1 MARRSKQPPAGGER
15 LEPCLR
21 RLDEI
26 VAGLE
31 RDDLELEDALALFEE
46 GVGHIRAA
54 RAVLEHATLRV
65 EQLLELEAGHEG
77 AGT

>member
-1 MARRSKQPPAGGER
+1 MARRSKQPEAGGER
-15 LEPCLR
+15 LEPRLR

-31 RDDLELEDALALFEE
+31 REELELEDALALFEE

-54 RAVLEHATLRV
+54 REVLERATQRV
-65 EQLLELEAGHEG
+65 DQLLEIAVSREG
-77 AGT
+77 AAP

>member
-1 MARRSKQPPAGGER
+1 MTPRKKPADEER
-15 LEPCLR
+15 LEPRLR

-31 RDDLELEDALALFEE
+31 REDVELEDALALFEE

-54 RAVLEHATLRV
+54 RRLLDGATQRV
-65 EQLLELEAGHEG
+65 DQLLEVEEGDEG
-77 AGT
+77 AAS

>member
-1 MARRSKQPPAGGER
+1 MARPSKRTKSGGER
-15 LEPCLR
+15 LEPRLR

-31 RDDLELEDALALFEE
+31 REDLELEDALALFEE

-54 RAVLEHATLRV
+54 REVLERATQRV
-65 EQLLELEAGHEG
+65 DQLLEIAASDEG
-77 AGT
+77 AAP